1 MPNLNA
7 PTGLS
12 PVSYRDGSKWNGAAR
27 LYAIAAAITDPFSI
41 GDLVK
46 MDAGNFATVDGIP
59 YIIRA
64 TAGAAARGVVVAV
77 GTANA
82 MRWAGGPYIDPNNLS
97 RVQRPSGAASGI
109 YYALV
114 ADDPNII
121 FEIQEDTS
129 AAPAVANF
137 TKNANV
143 AFANPTAPNQLSAF
157 QLSATSYGTGATLNL
172 KVMGAVQRDDNIPL
186 TAYQKLLVCINNH
199 DFAAGTAGY

>member
-7 PTGLS
+7 PAGLVPTG
-12 PVSYRDGSKWNGAAR
+12 YRDGSKWNGAAR
-27 LYAIAAAITDPFSI
+27 LYAIAAAITDPFSV

-46 MDAGNFATVDGIP
+46 MDATNFATVDGIP

-77 GTANA
+77 GRANSL
-82 MRWAGGPYIDPNNLS
+82 RWAGGPYIDPNDLTKT
-97 RVQRPSGAASGI
+97 QRPSGAASGI

-143 AFANPTAPNQLSAF
+143 AFANPTAPSQISAF
-157 QLSATSYGTGATLNL
+157 QLSATSYATTSTLNL
-172 KVMGAVQRDDNIPL
+172 KVLGAVQREDNVVL
-186 TAYQKLLVCINNH
+186 AANQKLLVCINNH
-199 DFAAGTAGY
+199 DFSVGTAGY